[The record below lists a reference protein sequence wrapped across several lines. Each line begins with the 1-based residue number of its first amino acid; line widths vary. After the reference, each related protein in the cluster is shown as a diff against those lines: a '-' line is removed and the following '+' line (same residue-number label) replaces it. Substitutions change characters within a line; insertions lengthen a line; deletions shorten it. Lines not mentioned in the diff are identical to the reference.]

1 MLAALTTVAAAL
13 PQGWSLLGVLM
24 VVGAGTLGLFPC
36 YYSFTQEMSPQHIG
50 KAAGV
55 LATVGWFAAA
65 PVQKLFGRLVDR
77 TGSFD
82 LGLAIIGWAPFA
94 ALVAMLLLWRR
105 EEDQGD
111 KAN

>member
-13 PQGWSLLGVLM
+13 PQGWLLLGVLL

-50 KAAGV
+50 KATGV
-55 LATVGWFAAA
+55 LATIGWFASA
-65 PVQKLFGRLVDR
+65 PLQKVFGRLVDQ

-82 LGLAIIGWAPFA
+82 LGLALIGWAPFV
-94 ALVAMLLLWRR
+94 ALGTMLLLWRR
-105 EEDQGD
+105 DDQGD
-111 KAN
+111 KAA